1 MKRFLP
7 LLMLTG
13 LFVGCS
19 HTRPFS
25 NYDEINSLTKG
36 KVATLKLQDDY
47 SAGRHG
53 IFNNFPEGDNIK
65 GRDIQ
70 ITTDSTY
77 WIEPRK
83 GIKNA
88 IPTSQVH
95 KLVIVKRGRGA
106 WEGFRPFFGAGL
118 TLGLLGFM
126 EGDDPPC
133 GPDTWICFSL
143 SATDKFL
150 FFNSMGIWYGV
161 IPGLIGYMVG
171 SNDVYVINPRYL

>member
-19 HTRPFS
+19 HTLPFS
-25 NYDEINSLTKG
+25 NYDLINSLTKG
-36 KVATLKLQDDY
+36 KVATLKL
-47 SAGRHG
+47 S
-53 IFNNFPEGDNIK
+53 EWDNIK

-88 IPTSQVH
+88 VPTSQVH

-106 WEGFRPFFGAGL
+106 WEVVH
-118 TLGLLGFM
+118 TQ
-126 EGDDPPC
+126 
-133 GPDTWICFSL
+133 
-143 SATDKFL
+143 SASKP
-150 FFNSMGIWYGV
+150 V
-161 IPGLIGYMVG
+161 
-171 SNDVYVINPRYL
+171 

>member
-1 MKRFLP
+1 MGCNIVLMKRFLP
-7 LLMLTG
+7 LFILTG
-13 LFVGCS
+13 LFIGCS
-19 HTRPFS
+19 HTRSFS

-36 KVATLKLQDDY
+36 KVAKLKL
-47 SAGRHG
+47 S
-53 IFNNFPEGDNIK
+53 EGDNIE

-77 WIEPRK
+77 WVEPRK

-88 IPTSQVH
+88 VPTSQVH

-118 TLGLLGFM
+118 TLGLWGLIDGN
-126 EGDDPPC
+126 DPHCQP
-133 GPDTWICFSL
+133 GSFICIRFS
-143 SATDKFL
+143 AHDKFL
-150 FFNSMGIWYGV
+150 IGNLLGIGSGV

-171 SNDVYVINPRYL
+171 SEDVYVIPPTSSNP

>member
-1 MKRFLP
+1 MGRNIAIMKRFLP

-19 HTRPFS
+19 HTLPFS
-25 NYDEINSLTKG
+25 NYDLINSLTKG
-36 KVATLKLQDDY
+36 KVATLKL
-47 SAGRHG
+47 
-53 IFNNFPEGDNIK
+53 PEWDNIK

-88 IPTSQVH
+88 VPTSQVH
-95 KLVIVKRGRGA
+95 KLVIVNHGRGA

-118 TLGLLGFM
+118 ALGLLGLI

-150 FFNSMGIWYGV
+150 IGNSLGIGSGV

-171 SNDVYVINPRYL
+171 SNDVYVINPRYW